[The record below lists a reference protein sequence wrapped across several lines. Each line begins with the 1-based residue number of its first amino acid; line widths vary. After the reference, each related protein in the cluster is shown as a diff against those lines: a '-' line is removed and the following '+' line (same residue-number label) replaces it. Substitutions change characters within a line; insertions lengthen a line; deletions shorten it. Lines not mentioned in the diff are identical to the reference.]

1 MKKTGLCG
9 KTEIPREFR
18 VLQYMIIAKLGFD
31 IDNICTITD
40 GTNNKKQ
47 LWGNPWLLFY
57 YPTIILPSGKI
68 SFLLIVRPLAM
79 VSPKETGPMR
89 PMYIQKIRAIFPQKC
104 TTEVTPTLTPV
115 VAKAETVSN
124 RASRSVKVAASVTG
138 PAKTT
143 VVAIGIISKAKNTMA
158 NARNITFASTRRLR
172 IIGSS
177 YPG

>member
-1 MKKTGLCG
+1 
-9 KTEIPREFR
+9 
-18 VLQYMIIAKLGFD
+18 
-31 IDNICTITD
+31 
-40 GTNNKKQ
+40 
-47 LWGNPWLLFY
+47 
-57 YPTIILPSGKI
+57 
-68 SFLLIVRPLAM
+68 
-79 VSPKETGPMR
+79 MR

-143 VVAIGIISKAKNTMA
+143 VVAIGIISKAKNIMA
-158 NARNITFASTRRLR
+158 NARNITFAATRRLR

-177 YPG
+177 LPRITLRAVVIKTAAVVTLIPPPVEPGAAPINMSKIHTIFVISRMAAMSTVLNPAVRMVVD